1 MSALLIAQDLSRRF
15 GGLLAV
21 SDLSFEVRA
30 GEVLGLIGPNGAGK
44 STTFNVISGFYRPT
58 SGRLSFRG
66 EDITGMS
73 ASAISR
79 RGLVRTFQHGS
90 LLRDMSV
97 HDNIL
102 IGALRTVRDRRGR
115 QRHVRDTAELL
126 GLGGLLDTTAGSL
139 PHGHQRML
147 SIAIALAAR
156 PTLLCLDEPLTGLNS
171 TEIAAALGSMQRIRQ
186 EFATTIML
194 VDHNMRAVMRICD
207 RIVVLKPRAE
217 AGRGHTRRHP
227 QRSRGD
233 PRLSGRR
240 RVSDAVLEITGL
252 TIAYGQVRAVSD
264 IHLSVLSGRITTLIG
279 SNGAGKTTIMKG
291 VTGLKQVASGGVRF
305 RGEQLI
311 GRPVDAIVAA
321 GVSLVPEG
329 RRLFPTMSVRENLE
343 IGAYRRSDA
352 AAVRADFDRVLDYFP
367 ALRERLDARAMA
379 LSGGQQQMVAIGR
392 ALMSGPKLLLL
403 DEPSIG
409 LAPTVVQTI
418 GQIIQTI
425 SRSGVDVLLVEQ
437 NAHMALK
444 LSDDAYVLENG
455 AIVMQG
461 NAQDLMRSEAVREA
475 YLGL

>member
-1 MSALLIAQDLSRRF
+1 
-15 GGLLAV
+15 
-21 SDLSFEVRA
+21 
-30 GEVLGLIGPNGAGK
+30 
-44 STTFNVISGFYRPT
+44 
-58 SGRLSFRG
+58 
-66 EDITGMS
+66 
-73 ASAISR
+73 
-79 RGLVRTFQHGS
+79 
-90 LLRDMSV
+90 
-97 HDNIL
+97 
-102 IGALRTVRDRRGR
+102 
-115 QRHVRDTAELL
+115 
-126 GLGGLLDTTAGSL
+126 
-139 PHGHQRML
+139 
-147 SIAIALAAR
+147 
-156 PTLLCLDEPLTGLNS
+156 
-171 TEIAAALGSMQRIRQ
+171 
-186 EFATTIML
+186 
-194 VDHNMRAVMRICD
+194 
-207 RIVVLKPRAE
+207 
-217 AGRGHTRRHP
+217 
-227 QRSRGD
+227 
-233 PRLSGRR
+233 
-240 RVSDAVLEITGL
+240 VSDAVLEIAGL
-252 TIAYGQVRAVSD
+252 TISYGQVRAVSD
-264 IHLSVLSGRITTLIG
+264 IHLTVLSGRITTLIG

-311 GRPVDAIVAA
+311 GRQVDAIVAA

-343 IGAYRRSDA
+343 IGAYRRSDV

-455 AIVMQG
+455 NIVMQG

>member
-1 MSALLIAQDLSRRF
+1 
-15 GGLLAV
+15 
-21 SDLSFEVRA
+21 
-30 GEVLGLIGPNGAGK
+30 
-44 STTFNVISGFYRPT
+44 
-58 SGRLSFRG
+58 
-66 EDITGMS
+66 
-73 ASAISR
+73 
-79 RGLVRTFQHGS
+79 
-90 LLRDMSV
+90 
-97 HDNIL
+97 
-102 IGALRTVRDRRGR
+102 
-115 QRHVRDTAELL
+115 
-126 GLGGLLDTTAGSL
+126 
-139 PHGHQRML
+139 
-147 SIAIALAAR
+147 
-156 PTLLCLDEPLTGLNS
+156 
-171 TEIAAALGSMQRIRQ
+171 
-186 EFATTIML
+186 
-194 VDHNMRAVMRICD
+194 
-207 RIVVLKPRAE
+207 
-217 AGRGHTRRHP
+217 
-227 QRSRGD
+227 
-233 PRLSGRR
+233 
-240 RVSDAVLEITGL
+240 VSDAVLEIAGL
-252 TIAYGQVRAVSD
+252 TISYGQVRAVSD

-291 VTGLKQVASGGVRF
+291 VTGLKRVASGGVRF

-311 GRPVDAIVAA
+311 GRQVDAIVAA
-321 GVSLVPEG
+321 GISLVPEG

-343 IGAYRRSDA
+343 IGAYRRSNP

>member
-1 MSALLIAQDLSRRF
+1 
-15 GGLLAV
+15 
-21 SDLSFEVRA
+21 
-30 GEVLGLIGPNGAGK
+30 
-44 STTFNVISGFYRPT
+44 
-58 SGRLSFRG
+58 
-66 EDITGMS
+66 
-73 ASAISR
+73 
-79 RGLVRTFQHGS
+79 
-90 LLRDMSV
+90 
-97 HDNIL
+97 
-102 IGALRTVRDRRGR
+102 
-115 QRHVRDTAELL
+115 
-126 GLGGLLDTTAGSL
+126 
-139 PHGHQRML
+139 
-147 SIAIALAAR
+147 
-156 PTLLCLDEPLTGLNS
+156 
-171 TEIAAALGSMQRIRQ
+171 
-186 EFATTIML
+186 
-194 VDHNMRAVMRICD
+194 
-207 RIVVLKPRAE
+207 
-217 AGRGHTRRHP
+217 
-227 QRSRGD
+227 
-233 PRLSGRR
+233 
-240 RVSDAVLEITGL
+240 VSDAVLEITGL
-252 TIAYGQVRAVSD
+252 TISYGQVRAVSD

-311 GRPVDAIVAA
+311 GRQVDAIVAA

-343 IGAYRRSDA
+343 IGAYRRSDV

-455 AIVMQG
+455 NIVMQG